1 MKILG
6 ITHLSTWNRVESI
19 MKIMQDTSVIQTRQ
33 IQHSSSQK
41 INDKGFVTEA
51 TGNLLNKLG

>member
-6 ITHLSTWNRVESI
+6 ITPLSTWNRVESI

-41 INDKGFVTEA
+41 INDKGFVTET